1 MTDDDWDVLA
11 DLDEQNDG
19 RTIWGMWDNDFEEE
33 RRYLDDLLADS
44 DMDDDL
50 IADQSYEDAVGGGV
64 GTGEVAGEV
73 GSVSASEVVSDVGS
87 VSKTPDET
95 NHSSD

>member
-33 RRYLDDLLADS
+33 RRYLEDLLDDS
-44 DMDDDL
+44 DMDDDQ
-50 IADQSYEDAVGGGV
+50 IADQSHNDSVGV
-64 GTGEVAGEV
+64 GAGEVAGDV
-73 GSVSASEVVSDVGS
+73 GSVSAGEVVSDVGRI
-87 VSKTPDET
+87 SKTPDET